1 MASIR
6 ILRCHILLACVA
18 SGIVW
23 RYCVL
28 VERDLAAKPLY
39 QPLPFLDRCSAAKT
53 FITQYRQLRRL
64 IFSGYFMFVRN
75 DLIDARVVYSIL
87 GALARALTDRGR
99 LKERRLF
106 SPLDKNPQN

>member
-1 MASIR
+1 MAVLCTSR
-6 ILRCHILLACVA
+6 VRFGGGAAVRATPCFGSLLR
-18 SGIVW
+18 
-23 RYCVL
+23 R
-28 VERDLAAKPLY
+28 
-39 QPLPFLDRCSAAKT
+39 QT

-64 IFSGYFMFVRN
+64 IFSGYFMFVTN

-87 GALARALTDRGR
+87 EALARALTGRGR